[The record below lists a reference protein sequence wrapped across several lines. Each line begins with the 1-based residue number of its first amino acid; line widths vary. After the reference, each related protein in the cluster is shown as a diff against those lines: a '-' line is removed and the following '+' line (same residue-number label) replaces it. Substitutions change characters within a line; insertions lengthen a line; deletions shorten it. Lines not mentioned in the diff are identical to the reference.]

1 MSKRSKNHDD
11 ATPDLFA
18 DLGDESG
25 ADNEVGI
32 GHEAGIS
39 DAPGKSE
46 PARPEKPHAAL
57 HDTQALFALL
67 DRWVER
73 GWLRALDRALA
84 SFFQREVSNAP
95 PLLLLATALASH
107 QLGRGHV
114 CLDLAQTLGAPNLA
128 LSLPPEGDD
137 LSDPPPLPSDLLAG
151 LELATWRDALNHPA
165 LVADGSGPGNTP
177 LVRSERDGNVRL
189 YLRRYWQYEQDIRHH
204 ISARLG
210 TSDDILPSSTSDEIC
225 RRKLQLTTGTDR
237 RPDDALPSSTSD
249 EICRRKLQLTTG
261 ADRRP
266 DNALPANTSDEICR
280 RKLQLTTGADRRPD
294 NATDTNRFAT
304 ALDSLFPSSA
314 DIDWQKI
321 ACALAAQAHFAV
333 ITGGPGTGKTT
344 TVVKLLA
351 LLQALALGEPA
362 TNQAPR
368 PLRIRLA
375 APTGKA
381 AARLN
386 ESIAKQVQGLSL
398 VELAS
403 AVGQQGVDISILR
416 DSIPT
421 EVTTL
426 HRLLGSRPD
435 TRHFRHHAGN
445 PLALDALVIDEAS
458 MVDIEMMAAVLTALP
473 PRARLILLGDK
484 DQLASVEAGA
494 VLGDLCQ
501 RAEGGHY
508 SPATCDWLE
517 RVVGTPIPEQYRDEA
532 GQPLDQA
539 IAMLRVSHR
548 FDSASGIGQLA
559 EAVNRPLSSNHGQK
573 EKKRAVREIFQQGYA
588 DIARLALADADD
600 PALDRLVV
608 NGNPAGFAN
617 NGEGRYDRRGETI
630 APPVG
635 YRHYLEVMKAARPA
649 QPFFGEGEAR
659 QPYDNWA
666 RQLLATHGHFQLLCA
681 LRKGP
686 WGIEGLNP
694 RIGRAL
700 RRAGWLKASDLELE
714 QGWFEGRPVL
724 VTRNDYGLGLMNGDI
739 GITLAV
745 PEARSASES
754 PGRTLLRVAFP
765 ASDGSGDIK
774 WVLPSRLQ
782 AVETVFAM
790 TVHKSQGSEFTH
802 TALLLPDA
810 PNPILTR
817 ELVYTGITRAKHWLT
832 LVETGR
838 GMLDEAVMREV
849 VRVSGLG
856 RLW

>member
-1 MSKRSKNHDD
+1 S
-11 ATPDLFA
+11 
-18 DLGDESG
+18 
-25 ADNEVGI
+25 EV
-32 GHEAGIS
+32 
-39 DAPGKSE
+39 
-46 PARPEKPHAAL
+46 
-57 HDTQALFALL
+57 
-67 DRWVER
+67 
-73 GWLRALDRALA
+73 
-84 SFFQREVSNAP
+84 
-95 PLLLLATALASH
+95 
-107 QLGRGHV
+107 
-114 CLDLAQTLGAPNLA
+114 
-128 LSLPPEGDD
+128 
-137 LSDPPPLPSDLLAG
+137 LAG
-151 LELATWRDALNHPA
+151 LELATWRAALDHPLLIADAATGN
-165 LVADGSGPGNTP
+165 PGNTP
-177 LVRSERDGNVRL
+177 LVRAEHNGNTRL
-189 YLRRYWQYEQDIRHH
+189 YLRRYWQYEQDIRHL

-210 TSDDILPSSTSDEIC
+210 TSDEL
-225 RRKLQLTTGTDR
+225 
-237 RPDDALPSSTSD
+237 
-249 EICRRKLQLTTG
+249 CRRKLQLTTG

-266 DNALPANTSDEICR
+266 DNV
-280 RKLQLTTGADRRPD
+280 
-294 NATDTNRFAT
+294 TDTARFAT
-304 ALDSLFPSSA
+304 ALDGLFPVPPVGPEP
-314 DIDWQKI
+314 DWQKT
-321 ACALAAQAHFAV
+321 ACALTAQAHFAV

-351 LLQALALGEPA
+351 LLQALALGE
-362 TNQAPR
+362 TDSPR

-403 AVGQQGVDISILR
+403 AVGQQGVDISTLR

-508 SPATCDWLE
+508 TPATAEWLE
-517 RVVGTPIPEQYRDEA
+517 AVTGTPIPEQYKDTD

-548 FDSASGIGQLA
+548 FDASSGIGQLA
-559 EAVNRPLSSNHGQK
+559 EAVNRPLGAEHGPK
-573 EKKRAVREIFQQGYA
+573 EKKRAVSDVFKKDFA
-588 DIARLALADADD
+588 DLARLRLADADD
-600 PALDRLVV
+600 PALDRLMV
-608 NGNPAGFAN
+608 NGNPAGFTN
-617 NGEGRYDRRGETI
+617 QGEGRHDRRGDSI
-630 APPVG
+630 APPLG
-635 YRHYLEVMKAARPA
+635 YRHYLEVMQQQRPT
-649 QPFFGEGEAR
+649 QTSFGEEEAR
-659 QPYDNWA
+659 KPFDDWA
-666 RQLLATHGHFQLLCA
+666 RTVLDAHGHFQLLCA

-686 WGIEGLNP
+686 WGIAGLNP

-700 RRAGWLKASDLELE
+700 RRAGLLQASDRELE

-745 PEARSASES
+745 PDARNTAQQ
-754 PGRTLLRVAFP
+754 PGRSLLRVAFP

-838 GMLDEAVMREV
+838 GMLDEAVTREV

-856 RLW
+856 VK

>member
-1 MSKRSKNHDD
+1 MSKRSKHHDD

-18 DLGDESG
+18 DLGEE
-25 ADNEVGI
+25 ADASN
-32 GHEAGIS
+32 EAGLS

-46 PARPEKPHAAL
+46 PARPELPLAAL

-84 SFFQREVSNAP
+84 SFFQREVNDAP
-95 PLLLLATALASH
+95 PLLLLAAALASH

-114 CLDLAQTLGAPNLA
+114 CLDLAQTLAAPDLA

-137 LSDPPPLPSDLLAG
+137 LSDPPPLPSDLLAE
-151 LELATWRDALNHPA
+151 LDLATWQAALNHPA
-165 LVADGSGPGNTP
+165 LVADGNTLLAGNTP

-189 YLRRYWQYEQDIRHH
+189 YLRRYWQYEQDIRGL
-204 ISARLG
+204 IGAR
-210 TSDDILPSSTSDEIC
+210 I
-225 RRKLQLTTGTDR
+225 
-237 RPDDALPSSTSD
+237 A
-249 EICRRKLQLTTG
+249 
-261 ADRRP
+261 
-266 DNALPANTSDEICR
+266 
-280 RKLQLTTGADRRPD
+280 
-294 NATDTNRFAT
+294 FAT
-304 ALDSLFPSSA
+304 EAPSQAEADTATLARALAALFPQSH
-314 DIDWQKI
+314 DLDWQQA
-321 ACALAAQAHFAV
+321 ACALASRSRFAV

-362 TNQAPR
+362 QAGSSAPR

-386 ESIAKQVQGLSL
+386 ESIAKQVKGLSL
-398 VELAS
+398 VELAA
-403 AVGQQGVDISILR
+403 AVGQQGVDISTLR

-473 PRARLILLGDK
+473 PRARLLLLGDK

-508 SPATCDWLE
+508 TPAICDWLE
-517 RVVGTPIPEQYRDEA
+517 RVTGTPIPQQYRDEA

-548 FDSASGIGQLA
+548 FDAASGIGQLA
-559 EAVNRPLSSNHGQK
+559 EAVNRPLGPDHGQK
-573 EKKRAVREIFQQGYA
+573 EKKRAVREIFQQGFA

-617 NGEGRYDRRGETI
+617 SGEDRHDRRGEPI

-635 YRHYLEVMKAARPA
+635 YGHYLEVLKAARPA

-659 QPYDNWA
+659 QPYDDWA
-666 RQLLATHGHFQLLCA
+666 RQVLAAHGHFQLLCA

-686 WGIEGLNP
+686 WGIQGLNP

-745 PEARSASES
+745 PEARSATES
-754 PGRTLLRVAFP
+754 PDRTLLRVAFP
-765 ASDGSGDIK
+765 ASDGSGNIK

-817 ELVYTGITRAKHWLT
+817 ELVYTGITRARDWLT

-838 GMLDEAVMREV
+838 GMLDEAVTREV

-856 RLW
+856 RLQ

>member
-1 MSKRSKNHDD
+1 MSKRSKHDD

-18 DLGDESG
+18 DLGEES
-25 ADNEVGI
+25 AGI
-32 GHEAGIS
+32 G
-39 DAPGKSE
+39 DAPEKDE
-46 PARPEKPHAAL
+46 PARPEPPQAAQGNVQAAL
-57 HDTQALFALL
+57 NDTQALFALL

-84 SFFQREVSNAP
+84 SFFQREVSDAP
-95 PLLLLATALASH
+95 PLLLLAAALASH

-114 CLDLAQTLGAPNLA
+114 CLDLAQTLAAPDLA

-137 LSDPPPLPSDLLAG
+137 LSDPPPLPSELLAE
-151 LELATWRDALNHPA
+151 LDLATWQAALNHPA
-165 LVADGSGPGNTP
+165 LVADSNTPQPGNTP

-189 YLRRYWQYEQDIRHH
+189 YLRRYWQYEQDIRGL
-204 ISARLG
+204 IGARL
-210 TSDDILPSSTSDEIC
+210 TS
-225 RRKLQLTTGTDR
+225 
-237 RPDDALPSSTSD
+237 
-249 EICRRKLQLTTG
+249 
-261 ADRRP
+261 
-266 DNALPANTSDEICR
+266 
-280 RKLQLTTGADRRPD
+280 
-294 NATDTNRFAT
+294 ATDTETDTAT
-304 ALDSLFPSSA
+304 LARALAALFPQSH
-314 DIDWQKI
+314 DLDWQQA
-321 ACALAAQAHFAV
+321 ACALASRSRFAV

-362 TNQAPR
+362 QAGSGAPR

-398 VELAS
+398 VELAA
-403 AVGQQGVDISILR
+403 AVGQQGVDISTLR

-508 SPATCDWLE
+508 TPATCDWLE
-517 RVVGTPIPEQYRDEA
+517 RVTGAPIPEQYRDAA

-548 FDSASGIGQLA
+548 FDAKSGIGQLA
-559 EAVNRPLSSNHGQK
+559 EAVNRPLDTDHGQK

-608 NGNPAGFAN
+608 NGNSASFAN
-617 NGEGRYDRRGETI
+617 SGESRHDRRGEPI

-635 YRHYLEVMKAARPA
+635 YRHYLEVMKATRPA

-659 QPYDNWA
+659 QPYDDWA
-666 RQLLATHGHFQLLCA
+666 RQVLAAHGHFQLLCA

-686 WGIEGLNP
+686 WGIQGLNP

-745 PEARSASES
+745 PEARSASEP

-817 ELVYTGITRAKHWLT
+817 ELVYTGITRARDWLT

-838 GMLDEAVMREV
+838 GMLDEAVTREV

-856 RLW
+856 RL

>member
-1 MSKRSKNHDD
+1 MQ
-11 ATPDLFA
+11 
-18 DLGDESG
+18 
-25 ADNEVGI
+25 
-32 GHEAGIS
+32 
-39 DAPGKSE
+39 
-46 PARPEKPHAAL
+46 AAL

-84 SFFQREVSNAP
+84 SFFQREVSDAS
-95 PLLLLATALASH
+95 PLLLLAAALASH

-114 CLDLAQTLGAPNLA
+114 CLDLAQTLAAPDLA

-151 LELATWRDALNHPA
+151 LELATWRDALHHPT
-165 LVADGSGPGNTP
+165 LVADSKGPGNTP
-177 LVRSERDGNVRL
+177 LVRSERDTNVRL
-189 YLRRYWQYEQDIRHH
+189 YLRRYWQYEQDIRGL
-204 ISARLG
+204 IGARLPSLS
-210 TSDDILPSSTSDEIC
+210 TNQCRSDANQCGSDFS
-225 RRKLQLTTGTDR
+225 R
-237 RPDDALPSSTSD
+237 DDAPANQRGSD
-249 EICRRKLQLTTG
+249 FSRDDAPANQRGSDFSRDG

-266 DNALPANTSDEICR
+266 DTATLANALSA
-280 RKLQLTTGADRRPD
+280 
-294 NATDTNRFAT
+294 
-304 ALDSLFPSSA
+304 LFPEQHQL
-314 DIDWQKI
+314 DWQKT

-362 TNQAPR
+362 TNQGPR

-398 VELAS
+398 VELAT
-403 AVGQQGVDISILR
+403 AVGQQGVDISTLR

-445 PLALDALVIDEAS
+445 PLALDVLVIDEAS

-473 PRARLILLGDK
+473 TRARLILLGDK

-508 SPATCDWLE
+508 TPATCDWLE
-517 RVVGTPIPEQYRDEA
+517 RVSGMPIPEEYKDEA

-548 FDSASGIGQLA
+548 FDAKSGIGQLA
-559 EAVNRPLSSNHGQK
+559 EAVNRPLGSDQNDKEAQK
-573 EKKRAVREIFQQGYA
+573 EKKRAVREIFGTDGKSCYA
-588 DIARLALADADD
+588 DIARLALVDADD

-608 NGNPAGFAN
+608 NGNPAGFTN
-617 NGEGRYDRRGETI
+617 SGEGRHDRRGETI

-635 YRHYLEVMKAARPA
+635 YGHYLEVMKSARPA

-666 RQLLATHGHFQLLCA
+666 RQVLTAHGHFQLLCA
-681 LRKGP
+681 LRKGT

-694 RIGRAL
+694 RIGRSL

-802 TALLLPDA
+802 TTLLLPDA

-817 ELVYTGITRAKHWLT
+817 ELVYTGITRARDWLT

-838 GMLDEAVMREV
+838 GMLDEAVTREV

-856 RLW
+856 ITSGQD